1 MDQYLGL
8 SWSPQAWQGALEG
21 KEQCPKSYSVSC
33 IRTYAWRVRS
43 ESGNRARPEADQLA
57 IKQPGGIVYIPEN
70 SPLRQRLKLSVAQ
83 AYSGGVALLTPA
95 SVEADPAHF
104 ARIYPPLSGHV
115 RSLFVRFGDR
125 VTKGQ
130 PLLELDSVDF
140 TAAQN
145 DYFKARS
152 GADLAERT
160 LSRQRDLY
168 EHGIAAKRE
177 VEQAENDSAVAKN
190 EFSRAANRLRTLG
203 LNPERAQF
211 GQAMTVYSPV
221 AGRVVDMSVAVG
233 EFRND
238 ATAPMMSIADLS
250 TVWLTANV
258 QEKDASRIF
267 VGQQVDAHFAA
278 FPQEQF
284 RGTVLFIG
292 DLLDPDTR
300 TIKVRIA
307 LPNPD
312 GRLKP
317 GMFATVSFSE
327 AARQAI
333 AVPTSAIFEEG
344 DTSVVFVEVKPWTF
358 QRRTVVVESQQ
369 GDLTLLKSGVLLG
382 ARIVS
387 ADGLLIK

>member
-1 MDQYLGL
+1 MQR
-8 SWSPQAWQGALEG
+8 SWINILEAVLVA
-21 KEQCPKSYSVSC
+21 VSLAAC
-33 IRTYAWRVRS
+33 NRS
-43 ESGNRARPEADQLA
+43 EGTSDPEADQIA
-57 IKQPGGIVYIPEN
+57 IKRPGGVVYIPEK
-70 SPLRQRLKLSVAQ
+70 SPLRERLKLGVAQ
-83 AYSGGVALLTPA
+83 AYTGGVALSTPA

-115 RSLFVRFGDR
+115 QSLFVRFGDR
-125 VTKGQ
+125 VARGQ
-130 PLLELDSVDF
+130 ALLALDSSDF

-152 GADLAERT
+152 AADLTERT
-160 LSRQRDLY
+160 LSRQRDLQ

-177 VEQAENDSAVAKN
+177 VEQAENDNAVAKS
-190 EFSRAANRLRTLG
+190 ELSRTANRLRTLG

-211 GQAMTVYSPV
+211 GQPMTVYSPV

-238 ATAPMMSIADLS
+238 ATAPMMTIADLS

-267 VGQQVDAHFAA
+267 VGQKVDAHFAA
-278 FPQEQF
+278 FPQEPLK
-284 RGTVLFIG
+284 GTVLFIG

-300 TIKVRIA
+300 TIKVRIE

-327 AARQAI
+327 AAREI
-333 AVPTSAIFEEG
+333 VAVPTTALFEDG
-344 DTSVVFVEVKPWTF
+344 DTSVVFVETQPWTF
-358 QRRTVVVESQQ
+358 QRRPVVVESQQ
-369 GDLTLLKSGVLLG
+369 GDLTLLKSGLSVG
-382 ARIVS
+382 DRIVS
-387 ADGLLIK
+387 ASGLLLK

>member
-1 MDQYLGL
+1 MQRSWINLLGAGL
-8 SWSPQAWQGALEG
+8 VL
-21 KEQCPKSYSVSC
+21 VSLAAC
-33 IRTYAWRVRS
+33 NRS
-43 ESGNRARPEADQLA
+43 EETSAPEADQLA
-57 IKQPGGIVYIPEN
+57 VKRPDGIVYIPEK
-70 SPLRQRLKLSVAQ
+70 SALRQRLKVSAARAYTAGVTLS
-83 AYSGGVALLTPA
+83 TPA
-95 SVEADPAHF
+95 SIEADPAHF

-115 RSLFVRFGDR
+115 QTLFVRFGDR
-125 VTKGQ
+125 VVKGQ
-130 PLLELDSVDF
+130 ALLALDSADF

-152 GADLAERT
+152 VADLAERT

-177 VEQAENDSAVAKN
+177 VEQAENDSAVAES

-211 GQAMTVYSPV
+211 GRAMTIYSPV

-233 EFRND
+233 EYRND
-238 ATAPMMSIADLS
+238 ATAPMMTIADLS

-267 VGQQVDAHFAA
+267 VGQKVDAQFAA
-278 FPQEQF
+278 FLQEQF
-284 RGTVLFIG
+284 KGTVLFIG

-300 TIKVRIA
+300 TIKVRVA

-317 GMFATVSFSE
+317 GMFATVGFSE
-327 AARQAI
+327 PAREVV
-333 AVPTSAIFEEG
+333 AVPTTAVFQDG
-344 DTSVVFVEVKPWTF
+344 DSSIVFVENKPWTF
-358 QRRTVVVESQQ
+358 QRRPVTVESQQ
-369 GDLTLLKSGVLLG
+369 GDLALLKTGLSVGTRVVSG
-382 ARIVS
+382 
-387 ADGLLIK
+387 DGLLIK

>member
-1 MDQYLGL
+1 VDQ
-8 SWSPQAWQGALEG
+8 
-21 KEQCPKSYSVSC
+21 V
-33 IRTYAWRVRS
+33 
-43 ESGNRARPEADQLA
+43 A
-57 IKQPGGIVYIPEN
+57 IKRPGGIVYIPEK
-70 SPLRQRLKLSVAQ
+70 SLLRQRLKVSVAQ
-83 AYSGGVALLTPA
+83 AYTAGVTLSTPA

-115 RSLFVRFGDR
+115 QTLFVRFGDR
-125 VTKGQ
+125 VAKGQ
-130 PLLELDSVDF
+130 PLMALDSPDF
-140 TAAQN
+140 IAAQN

-152 GADLAERT
+152 AADLAQRIVN
-160 LSRQRDLY
+160 RQRDLY
-168 EHGIAAKRE
+168 EHGIAAQRE
-177 VEQAENDSAVAKN
+177 VEQAENDYTVAES

-211 GQAMTVYSPV
+211 GRAMTIYSPV
-221 AGRVVDMSVAVG
+221 GGRVVDMSVAVG

-238 ATAPMMSIADLS
+238 ATAPMMTIADLS

-267 VGQQVDAHFAA
+267 ADQKVDARFAA

-307 LPNPD
+307 LANPND
-312 GRLKP
+312 RLKP

-327 AARQAI
+327 ATRELV
-333 AVPTSAIFEEG
+333 AVPTTAVFSDG
-344 DTSVVFVEVKPWTF
+344 DTPIVFLEAKPWTF
-358 QRRTVVVESQQ
+358 QRQPVVLESRQ
-369 GDLTLLKSGVLLG
+369 GDLTLLKSGLAVG

-387 ADGLLIK
+387 AEGLLIK